1 MTICKVFIGSFLH
14 EHSKMLLYSVLE
26 RREFKKGEI
35 ILHQGEVTKHIYIV
49 ERGIMRQYY
58 FKDDKYITEHFSTD
72 SEVASCLESLFLKEP
87 TKIMIEAIEPSVI
100 YLLDF
105 AKWESLCDKG
115 EVNLV
120 RLYRKMMEY
129 MLVVSQQKS
138 DSLRF
143 ESTNERYKRFCKEY
157 SNIINRVPIADIASY
172 LNMSAE
178 TLSRIR
184 SQIK

>member
-1 MTICKVFIGSFLH
+1 MNNRSAIG
-14 EHSKMLLYSVLE
+14 
-26 RREFKKGEI
+26 
-35 ILHQGEVTKHIYIV
+35 QA
-49 ERGIMRQYY
+49 
-58 FKDDKYITEHFSTD
+58 D
-72 SEVASCLESLFLKEP
+72 S
-87 TKIMIEAIEPSVI
+87 

-105 AKWESLCDKG
+105 AQWESLCDKG

>member
-1 MTICKVFIGSFLH
+1 
-14 EHSKMLLYSVLE
+14 MLFRS
-26 RREFKKGEI
+26 GEI

-58 FKDDKYITEHFSTD
+58 YKDDKYITEHFSTD
-72 SEVASCLESLFLKEP
+72 SDVASCLESLFLKEP
-87 TKIMIEAIEPSVI
+87 TMIMIEAIEPSVI

-105 AKWESLCDKG
+105 AKWESLCDQG
-115 EVNLV
+115 EVDLV

-143 ESTNERYKRFCKEY
+143 ESTIERYKRFCEEY
-157 SNIINRVPIADIASY
+157 SNIVNRVPIADIASY

>member
-1 MTICKVFIGSFLH
+1 M
-14 EHSKMLLYSVLE
+14 
-26 RREFKKGEI
+26 
-35 ILHQGEVTKHIYIV
+35 
-49 ERGIMRQYY
+49 
-58 FKDDKYITEHFSTD
+58 
-72 SEVASCLESLFLKEP
+72 
-87 TKIMIEAIEPSVI
+87 IMIEAIEPSVI

-105 AKWESLCDKG
+105 AKWESLCDQG
-115 EVNLV
+115 EVDLV

-143 ESTNERYKRFCKEY
+143 ESTIERYKRFCEEY
-157 SNIINRVPIADIASY
+157 SNIVNRVPIADIASY